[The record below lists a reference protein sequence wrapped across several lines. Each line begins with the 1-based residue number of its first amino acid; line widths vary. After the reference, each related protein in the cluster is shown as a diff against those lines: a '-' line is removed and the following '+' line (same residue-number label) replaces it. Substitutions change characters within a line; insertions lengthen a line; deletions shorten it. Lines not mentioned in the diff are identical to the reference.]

1 MLELIKLLLVFALLV
16 FLINKKIPVGGTLI
30 LGAIF
35 LGILFELP
43 LSALIINMGKASIE
57 PATIDLLVTILL
69 ILLFGELL
77 KCCGYFQD
85 LTFALENLVK
95 NVKLLLML
103 IPAIIGLLPMPAG
116 AMMSAPMVE
125 EVGNKYNLSPEI
137 KVSVNYWFR
146 HILELIFPLYQ
157 GVIISAS
164 ILNVKISKIILAQLP
179 LSLAMILSGVLFL
192 NSKIKIEKKDD
203 PKPVYPIRN
212 EFVKNIGN
220 VSMWGLVFKGLWP
233 IILVVLLNL
242 ILGINLALA
251 LAVTIIFLFVIRK
264 VSLKDIGNMIKR
276 SFSLDIVILILGVM
290 IFMKLITVSGGI
302 EVIPQSL
309 SNFGISP
316 VFAVFLIPFVV
327 GILTGMTSAFVGISY
342 PILFLFLC
350 PSGVNYG
357 NVMLAFGA
365 GFIGVMFSPV
375 HLCLVLTK
383 DYFKA
388 NFRKVYFLI
397 LPPGLFLL
405 ALAIILV
412 LLGFPWGKIG

>member
-1 MLELIKLLLVFALLV
+1 MLELIKLFLVFVLLV
-16 FLINKKIPVGGTLI
+16 FLINKKIPIGWTLI

-43 LSALIINMGKASIE
+43 LSALTLNMGKASIE
-57 PATIDLLVTILL
+57 PATIDLLITILL

-85 LTFALENLVK
+85 LTFALENLIK
-95 NVKLLLML
+95 NIKLLLIL
-103 IPAIIGLLPMPAG
+103 IPATIGLLPMPAG

-125 EVGNKYNLSPEI
+125 GVGNKYNLSPEM

-146 HILELIFPLYQ
+146 HILEFIFPLYQ

-164 ILNVKISKIILAQLP
+164 VLNVKISRIILAQIP

-192 NSKIKIEKKDD
+192 NSKIKVERKNN
-203 PKPVYPIRN
+203 PKTV
-212 EFVKNIGN
+212 EFVKNIDN
-220 VSMWGLVFKGLWP
+220 ASMMGLAFKGLWP
-233 IILVVLLNL
+233 VILVVLLNL
-242 ILGINLALA
+242 ILGMNLALA
-251 LAVTIIFLFVIRK
+251 LVVTIIFLFVIRK
-264 VSLKDIGNMIKR
+264 VSLKDIGSMIKR

-290 IFMKLITVSGGI
+290 IFKKLITVSGGI
-302 EVIPQSL
+302 GVIPQSL

-316 VFAVFLIPFVV
+316 VFAVCLVPFIV
-327 GILTGMTSAFVGISY
+327 GILTGMSSAFVGISY
-342 PILFLFLC
+342 PILFFFLS
-350 PSGVNYG
+350 PNGVNYG
-357 NVMLAFGA
+357 YVMLAYGS
-365 GFIGVMFSPV
+365 GFTGVMLSPV

-388 NFRKVYFLI
+388 SFRRVYLLI
-397 LPPGLFLL
+397 LPAGLFLL
-405 ALAIILV
+405 ASAIILV

>member
-1 MLELIKLLLVFALLV
+1 MLELIKLILVFVLLV
-16 FLINKKIPVGGTLI
+16 FLINKKIPVGWTLL

-77 KCCGYFQD
+77 KCCGYFQN
-85 LTFALENLVK
+85 LTSALENLIE
-95 NVKLLLML
+95 NVKLLLIL
-103 IPAIIGLLPMPAG
+103 IPATIGLLPMPAG

-125 EVGNKYNLSPEI
+125 EVGNKYNLSPEM

-146 HILELIFPLYQ
+146 HILEFIFPLYQ

-164 ILNVKISKIILAQLP
+164 ILNVKISRIILAQLP
-179 LSLAMILSGVLFL
+179 LSLTMILSGVLFL
-192 NSKIKIEKKDD
+192 NSKIKVERKNN
-203 PKPVYPIRN
+203 PKTT
-212 EFVKNIGN
+212 EFVKNIDN
-220 VSMWGLVFKGLWP
+220 ASMIGLAFKGLWP
-233 IILVVLLNL
+233 VILVVLLNL
-242 ILGINLALA
+242 VLGMNLALA

-264 VSLKDIGNMIKR
+264 VSLKDMGKMIKR

-290 IFMKLITVSGGI
+290 IFKKLITVSGGI

-316 VFAVFLIPFVV
+316 VFAVCLVPFIV

-342 PILFLFLC
+342 PILFFFLA
-350 PSGVNYG
+350 PNGVNYG
-357 NVMLAFGA
+357 NVMLACA
-365 GFIGVMFSPV
+365 SGFTGVMLSPV

-388 NFRKVYFLI
+388 SFRKVYLLI
-397 LPPGLFLL
+397 LPAGLFFL

>member
-1 MLELIKLLLVFALLV
+1 MLELIKLFLVFVLLV
-16 FLINKKIPVGGTLI
+16 FLINKKIPIGWTLI

-43 LSALIINMGKASIE
+43 LSALTLNMGKASIE
-57 PATIDLLVTILL
+57 PATIDLLITILL

-85 LTFALENLVK
+85 LTFALENLIK
-95 NVKLLLML
+95 NIKLLLIL
-103 IPAIIGLLPMPAG
+103 IPATIGLLPMPAG

-125 EVGNKYNLSPEI
+125 GVGNKYNLSPEM

-146 HILELIFPLYQ
+146 HILEFTFPLYQ

-164 ILNVKISKIILAQLP
+164 ILNVKISRIILAQIP

-192 NSKIKIEKKDD
+192 NSKIKVERKNN
-203 PKPVYPIRN
+203 PKTV
-212 EFVKNIGN
+212 EFVKNIDN
-220 VSMWGLVFKGLWP
+220 ASMMGLAFKGLWP
-233 IILVVLLNL
+233 VILVVLLNL
-242 ILGINLALA
+242 ILGMNLALA

-264 VSLKDIGNMIKR
+264 VSLKDIGSMIKR

-290 IFMKLITVSGGI
+290 IFKKLITVSGGI
-302 EVIPQSL
+302 GVIPQSL

-316 VFAVFLIPFVV
+316 VFAVCLVPFIV
-327 GILTGMTSAFVGISY
+327 GILTGMSSAFVGISY
-342 PILFLFLC
+342 PILFFFLS
-350 PSGVNYG
+350 PNGVNYG
-357 NVMLAFGA
+357 YVMLAYGS
-365 GFIGVMFSPV
+365 GFTGVMLSPV

-388 NFRKVYFLI
+388 SFRRVYLLI
-397 LPPGLFLL
+397 LPAGLFLL
-405 ALAIILV
+405 ASAIILV

>member
-1 MLELIKLLLVFALLV
+1 MLELIKLFLVFVLLV
-16 FLINKKIPVGGTLI
+16 FLINKKIPIGWTLI

-43 LSALIINMGKASIE
+43 LSALTLNMGKASIE
-57 PATIDLLVTILL
+57 PATIDLLITILL

-85 LTFALENLVK
+85 LTFALENLIK
-95 NVKLLLML
+95 NIKLLLIL
-103 IPAIIGLLPMPAG
+103 IPATIGLLPMPAG

-125 EVGNKYNLSPEI
+125 GVGNKYNLSPEM

-146 HILELIFPLYQ
+146 HILEFTFPLYQ

-164 ILNVKISKIILAQLP
+164 ILNVKISRIILAQIP

-192 NSKIKIEKKDD
+192 NSKIKVERKNN
-203 PKPVYPIRN
+203 PKTV
-212 EFVKNIGN
+212 EFVKNIDN
-220 VSMWGLVFKGLWP
+220 ASMMGLAFKGLWP
-233 IILVVLLNL
+233 VILVVLLNL
-242 ILGINLALA
+242 ILGMNLALA

-264 VSLKDIGNMIKR
+264 VSLKDIWSMIKR

-290 IFMKLITVSGGI
+290 IFKKLITVSGGI
-302 EVIPQSL
+302 GVIPQSL

-316 VFAVFLIPFVV
+316 VFAVCLVPFIV

-342 PILFLFLC
+342 PILFFFLS
-350 PSGVNYG
+350 PNGVNYG
-357 NVMLAFGA
+357 YVMLAYGS
-365 GFIGVMFSPV
+365 GFTGVMLSPV

-388 NFRKVYFLI
+388 SFRRVYLLI
-397 LPPGLFLL
+397 LPAGLFLL
-405 ALAIILV
+405 ASAIILV

>member
-1 MLELIKLLLVFALLV
+1 MLELIKLFLVFVLLV
-16 FLINKKIPVGGTLI
+16 FLINKKIPIGWTLI

-43 LSALIINMGKASIE
+43 LSALTLNMGKASIE
-57 PATIDLLVTILL
+57 PATIDLLITILL

-85 LTFALENLVK
+85 LTFALENLIK
-95 NVKLLLML
+95 NIKLLLIL
-103 IPAIIGLLPMPAG
+103 IPATIGLLPMPAG

-125 EVGNKYNLSPEI
+125 GVGNKYNLSPEM

-146 HILELIFPLYQ
+146 HILEFTFPLYQ

-164 ILNVKISKIILAQLP
+164 ILNVKISRIILAQIP

-192 NSKIKIEKKDD
+192 NSKIKVERKNN
-203 PKPVYPIRN
+203 PKTV
-212 EFVKNIGN
+212 EFVKNIDN
-220 VSMWGLVFKGLWP
+220 ASMMGLAFKGLWP
-233 IILVVLLNL
+233 VILVVLLNL
-242 ILGINLALA
+242 ILGMNLALA

-290 IFMKLITVSGGI
+290 IFKKLITVSGGI
-302 EVIPQSL
+302 GVIPQSL

-316 VFAVFLIPFVV
+316 VFAVCLVPFIV
-327 GILTGMTSAFVGISY
+327 GILTGMSSAFVGISY
-342 PILFLFLC
+342 PILFFFLS
-350 PSGVNYG
+350 PNGVNYG
-357 NVMLAFGA
+357 YVMLAYGS
-365 GFIGVMFSPV
+365 GFTGVMLSPV

-388 NFRKVYFLI
+388 SFRRVYLLI
-397 LPPGLFLL
+397 LPAGLFLL
-405 ALAIILV
+405 ASAIILV

>member
-1 MLELIKLLLVFALLV
+1 MLELIKLILVFVLLV
-16 FLINKKIPVGGTLI
+16 FLINKKIPVGWTLL

-77 KCCGYFQD
+77 KCCGYFQN
-85 LTFALENLVK
+85 LTSALENLIE
-95 NVKLLLML
+95 NVKLLLIL
-103 IPAIIGLLPMPAG
+103 IPATIGLLPMPAG

-125 EVGNKYNLSPEI
+125 EVGNKYNLSPEM

-146 HILELIFPLYQ
+146 HILEFVFPLYQ

-164 ILNVKISKIILAQLP
+164 ILNVKISRIILAQLP
-179 LSLAMILSGVLFL
+179 LSLTMILSGVLFL
-192 NSKIKIEKKDD
+192 NSKIKVERKNN
-203 PKPVYPIRN
+203 PKTT
-212 EFVKNIGN
+212 EFVKNIDN
-220 VSMWGLVFKGLWP
+220 TSMIGLAFKGLWP
-233 IILVVLLNL
+233 VILVVLLNL
-242 ILGINLALA
+242 VLGMNLALA

-264 VSLKDIGNMIKR
+264 VSLKDMGKMIKR

-290 IFMKLITVSGGI
+290 IFKKLITVSGGI

-316 VFAVFLIPFVV
+316 VFAVCLVPFIV
-327 GILTGMTSAFVGISY
+327 GILTGMTSAFVGICY
-342 PILFLFLC
+342 PILFFFLA
-350 PSGVNYG
+350 PNGVNYG
-357 NVMLAFGA
+357 NVMLAYA
-365 GFIGVMFSPV
+365 SGFTGVMLSPV

-388 NFRKVYFLI
+388 SFRKVYLLI
-397 LPPGLFLL
+397 LPAGLFFL
-405 ALAIILV
+405 ALAILLV
-412 LLGFPWGKIG
+412 LIGFPWGKIG

>member
-1 MLELIKLLLVFALLV
+1 MLELIKLFLVFVLLV
-16 FLINKKIPVGGTLI
+16 FLINKKIPIGWTLI

-43 LSALIINMGKASIE
+43 LSALTLNMGKASIE
-57 PATIDLLVTILL
+57 PATIDLLITILL

-85 LTFALENLVK
+85 LTFALENLIK
-95 NVKLLLML
+95 NIKLLLIL
-103 IPAIIGLLPMPAG
+103 IPATIGLLPMPAG

-125 EVGNKYNLSPEI
+125 GVGNKYNLSPEM

-146 HILELIFPLYQ
+146 HILEFIFPLYQ

-164 ILNVKISKIILAQLP
+164 ILNVKISRIILAQIP

-192 NSKIKIEKKDD
+192 NSKIKVERKNN
-203 PKPVYPIRN
+203 PKTV
-212 EFVKNIGN
+212 EFVKNIDN
-220 VSMWGLVFKGLWP
+220 ASMMGLAFKGLWP
-233 IILVVLLNL
+233 VILVVLLNL
-242 ILGINLALA
+242 ILGMNLALA
-251 LAVTIIFLFVIRK
+251 LAVVILFLFVIRK
-264 VSLKDIGNMIKR
+264 VSLKDIGSMIKR

-290 IFMKLITVSGGI
+290 IFKKLITVSGGI
-302 EVIPQSL
+302 GVIPQSL

-316 VFAVFLIPFVV
+316 VFAVCLVPFIV

-342 PILFLFLC
+342 PILFFFLS
-350 PSGVNYG
+350 PNGVNYG
-357 NVMLAFGA
+357 YVMLAYGS
-365 GFIGVMFSPV
+365 GFTGVMLSPV

-388 NFRKVYFLI
+388 SFRRVYLLI
-397 LPPGLFLL
+397 LPAGLFLL
-405 ALAIILV
+405 ASAIILV

>member
-1 MLELIKLLLVFALLV
+1 MLELIKLFLVFVLLV
-16 FLINKKIPVGGTLI
+16 FLINKKIPIGWTLI

-43 LSALIINMGKASIE
+43 LSALTLNMGKASIE
-57 PATIDLLVTILL
+57 PATIDLLITILL

-85 LTFALENLVK
+85 LTFALENLIK
-95 NVKLLLML
+95 NIKLLLIL
-103 IPAIIGLLPMPAG
+103 IPATIGLLPMPAG

-125 EVGNKYNLSPEI
+125 GVGNKYNLSPEM

-146 HILELIFPLYQ
+146 HILEFTFPLYQ

-164 ILNVKISKIILAQLP
+164 ILNVKISRIILAQIP

-192 NSKIKIEKKDD
+192 NSKIKVERKNN
-203 PKPVYPIRN
+203 PKTV
-212 EFVKNIGN
+212 EFVKNIDN
-220 VSMWGLVFKGLWP
+220 ASMMGLAFKGLWP
-233 IILVVLLNL
+233 VILVVLLNL
-242 ILGINLALA
+242 ILGMNLALA
-251 LAVTIIFLFVIRK
+251 LVVTIIFLFVIRK

-290 IFMKLITVSGGI
+290 IFKKLITVSGGI
-302 EVIPQSL
+302 GVIPQSL

-316 VFAVFLIPFVV
+316 VFAVCLVPFIV

-342 PILFLFLC
+342 PILFFFLS
-350 PSGVNYG
+350 PNGVNYG
-357 NVMLAFGA
+357 YVMLAYGS
-365 GFIGVMFSPV
+365 GFTGVMLSPV

-388 NFRKVYFLI
+388 SFRRVYLLI
-397 LPPGLFLL
+397 LPAGLFLL
-405 ALAIILV
+405 ASAIILV

>member
-1 MLELIKLLLVFALLV
+1 MLELIKLVLVFVLLV
-16 FLINKKIPVGGTLI
+16 FLINKKVPVGWTLL

-57 PATIDLLVTILL
+57 SATIDLLVTILL

-77 KCCGYFQD
+77 KCCGYFQN
-85 LTFALENLVK
+85 LTSALENLIE
-95 NVKLLLML
+95 NVKLLLIL
-103 IPAIIGLLPMPAG
+103 IPATIGLLPMPAG

-125 EVGNKYNLSPEI
+125 EVGNKYNLSPEM

-146 HILELIFPLYQ
+146 HILEFIFPLYQ

-164 ILNVKISKIILAQLP
+164 ILNVKISRIILAQLP
-179 LSLAMILSGVLFL
+179 LSLTMILSGVLFL
-192 NSKIKIEKKDD
+192 NSKIKVERKNN
-203 PKPVYPIRN
+203 PKTT
-212 EFVKNIGN
+212 EFVKNSDNTSMIG
-220 VSMWGLVFKGLWP
+220 LAFKGLWP
-233 IILVVLLNL
+233 VILVVLLNL
-242 ILGINLALA
+242 VLGMNLALA

-264 VSLKDIGNMIKR
+264 VSLKDMGEMIKR

-290 IFMKLITVSGGI
+290 IFKKLITVSGGI

-316 VFAVFLIPFVV
+316 VFAVCLVPFIV

-342 PILFLFLC
+342 PILFFFLA
-350 PSGVNYG
+350 PNGVNYG
-357 NVMLAFGA
+357 NVMLAYA
-365 GFIGVMFSPV
+365 SGFTGVMLSPV

-388 NFRKVYFLI
+388 SFRKVYLLI
-397 LPPGLFLL
+397 LPAGLFFL